1 MGQGDFPRLEKKG
14 GDIPLFCKKKVSE
27 TYSRFRLRALS
38 LLLPRCPSLLF
49 LDDRPVGEGERAE
62 AGGEGRNGGEV
73 EDRGWQGAIRRWGE
87 RKDMFFYALL
97 FPFQSFNLYTFAI
110 SNLVLKCSFWSI
122 LISVF
127 DGTRAAVGIFPSDRR
142 LHGGG
147 GGGGGGAPRL
157 DQEIEEEEGGRR
169 DGEDDRSSGHRRR
182 LASR

>member
-1 MGQGDFPRLEKKG
+1 MGGKGPSGDG
-14 GDIPLFCKKKVSE
+14 V
-27 TYSRFRLRALS
+27 
-38 LLLPRCPSLLF
+38 
-49 LDDRPVGEGERAE
+49 
-62 AGGEGRNGGEV
+62 
-73 EDRGWQGAIRRWGE
+73 RG
-87 RKDMFFYALL
+87 KMCFFYALL

-110 SNLVLKCSFWSI
+110 SNPVLKCSFWSI

-142 LHGGG
+142 LH